1 MFYNIFIN
9 EVIYWFKRPALYVY
23 SIIFLLLGLFSSGA
37 SAGLFDSVSVTV
49 GSSRIVNSPYA
60 ISGLFGGISS
70 LIIFLYPSIIGV
82 GIYRDYKSETHSILY
97 SYPFTKMQYLF
108 AKFFSGVFIVNL
120 IILILGVGVS
130 LGFILPGTNQ
140 ELLKAFELKPYLDI
154 YFIYILPNIIFTGL
168 LVFGIVTFTRNI
180 SAGFIFVLILLVL
193 QGFLFGYAEDLENRF
208 FAALIDP
215 FGDLAIQYYTQY
227 WSVAQQ
233 NELYIPIKGALIYN
247 RVIWLSVATL
257 LFGLIYRT
265 FSFSQNAI
273 NFSFWKKPIEKLK
286 KPNFLGIID
295 IDLPK
300 VKLDYSLITQL
311 KLLNR
316 LSNID
321 FLYIV
326 KNLPFISIVLFGL
339 LINILTLFEV
349 GNLFGTA
356 TLPRTWRML
365 EAGETLVLSI
375 NICTFLYAGMLIH
388 RSRIFKSNELID
400 TTPTKNWV
408 LFGSKFLAIIKM
420 QVVLLS
426 LVMISGLIF
435 QLYKGFYDFEINLY
449 IYELLVLSLIYY
461 VIWAFL
467 AFLIQTLIPNPY
479 IGLFIMIVL
488 LIGIPLT
495 QLAGIEQSIFKYNQG
510 PGYSYS
516 DMNAYGSSI
525 NIYFIYKFYWLCL
538 GIVFFILTTLFY
550 NRGLTSNFKE
560 RINIAG
566 HRFNG
571 WTPFF
576 LSFFTIL
583 FISIGSYIYYTN
595 NIENVRRS
603 SKEQE
608 IASAEWEKK
617 YKKYENYA
625 QPRIVSVNVNLDLF
639 PKTRDFNVD
648 GEYILINKSKQ
659 IIDSI
664 FLDHSSRIST
674 FEFNRENTL
683 VLEDTI
689 NHFDIYE
696 FKDPILPGDSLK
708 FNFTVR
714 NKPNTLLRNNSP
726 VLYNGTFLSNQ
737 NFPSFGYQGYELT
750 DDKTREKYGLPPNKL
765 KPPPSD
771 SLALGNTYISKD
783 SDWINFEATVSTSLD
798 QIAIAPGYLQKEWI
812 ENDRRYFK
820 YKMDSKILNFYSFN
834 SAEYK
839 VLKDNWND
847 VSLEIYYHSG
857 HDYNLDRMM
866 KGMKAALEY
875 SSKNFNPYQHKQL
888 RIIEFPKSQGF
899 YAQSFPNTVPFSEG
913 LGFIADVDDSEEGGN
928 DYPFYVTAHEV
939 AHQWFAHQVIGADV
953 LGATVMSES
962 LSEYVGLKVIESVNG
977 KNKMRKFLKKAL
989 DDYLMSR
996 TFETKRENALMFN
1009 DGQGYIHYQKGSL
1022 VFYALSDY
1030 LGEEN
1035 LNKAISKYVKKVA
1048 FQEPPYTT
1056 SIELLDYIE
1065 EVTPDSLNYIL
1076 KDMFETITL
1085 YNNNAISASSKK
1097 MDDGKY
1103 KIDFEFNVSKYR
1115 NDEKGKINYGD
1126 QEKDSIRFK
1135 DANMDEPIYSVYLK
1149 DYLDIGVFGLDDEEN
1164 ETEIY
1169 LKKHKISDINNKIS
1183 IIVDQEPKEIGIDPY
1198 NKLIDTDSGDN
1209 RKRIAIE
1216 EQDN

>member
-140 ELLKAFELKPYLDI
+140 ELVKAFELKPYLDI

-233 NELYIPIKGALIYN
+233 NELYIPIKGVLIYN

-273 NFSFWKKPIEKLK
+273 NFSFWKKPIKKIK

-420 QVVLLS
+420 QIVLLS

-449 IYELLVLSLIYY
+449 IYELFVLSLIYY

-495 QLAGIEQSIFKYNQG
+495 QLAGIEQSIFKFNQG

-560 RINIAG
+560 RINIAR

-617 YKKYENYA
+617 YKKYENYV

-639 PKTRDFNVD
+639 PRTRDFNVD

-783 SDWINFEATVSTSLD
+783 SDWIDFEATVSTSLD

-820 YKMDSKILNFYSFN
+820 YKMDSKMLNFYSFN

-839 VLKDNWND
+839 VVKDNWND

-875 SSKNFNPYQHKQL
+875 SSRNFSPYQHKQL

-962 LSEYVGLKVIESVNG
+962 LSEYVGLKVIENVNG

-1085 YNNNAISASSKK
+1085 YDNNAISATSKK

-1126 QEKDSIRFK
+1126 QEKDSISFQG
-1135 DANMDEPIYSVYLK
+1135 ANMDQPVYSVYLD
-1149 DYLDIGVFGLDDEEN
+1149 DYLDIGVFGSDDEEN

-1209 RKRIAIE
+1209 RKRIVIE
-1216 EQDN
+1216 E

>member
-1 MFYNIFIN
+1 M
-9 EVIYWFKRPALYVY
+9 
-23 SIIFLLLGLFSSGA
+23 
-37 SAGLFDSVSVTV
+37 
-49 GSSRIVNSPYA
+49 
-60 ISGLFGGISS
+60 
-70 LIIFLYPSIIGV
+70 
-82 GIYRDYKSETHSILY
+82 
-97 SYPFTKMQYLF
+97 
-108 AKFFSGVFIVNL
+108 
-120 IILILGVGVS
+120 
-130 LGFILPGTNQ
+130 
-140 ELLKAFELKPYLDI
+140 
-154 YFIYILPNIIFTGL
+154 
-168 LVFGIVTFTRNI
+168 
-180 SAGFIFVLILLVL
+180 
-193 QGFLFGYAEDLENRF
+193 
-208 FAALIDP
+208 
-215 FGDLAIQYYTQY
+215 
-227 WSVAQQ
+227 
-233 NELYIPIKGALIYN
+233 
-247 RVIWLSVATL
+247 
-257 LFGLIYRT
+257 
-265 FSFSQNAI
+265 
-273 NFSFWKKPIEKLK
+273 
-286 KPNFLGIID
+286 
-295 IDLPK
+295 
-300 VKLDYSLITQL
+300 
-311 KLLNR
+311 
-316 LSNID
+316 
-321 FLYIV
+321 
-326 KNLPFISIVLFGL
+326 
-339 LINILTLFEV
+339 
-349 GNLFGTA
+349 
-356 TLPRTWRML
+356 
-365 EAGETLVLSI
+365 
-375 NICTFLYAGMLIH
+375 
-388 RSRIFKSNELID
+388 
-400 TTPTKNWV
+400 
-408 LFGSKFLAIIKM
+408 
-420 QVVLLS
+420 
-426 LVMISGLIF
+426 
-435 QLYKGFYDFEINLY
+435 
-449 IYELLVLSLIYY
+449 
-461 VIWAFL
+461 
-467 AFLIQTLIPNPY
+467 
-479 IGLFIMIVL
+479 
-488 LIGIPLT
+488 
-495 QLAGIEQSIFKYNQG
+495 
-510 PGYSYS
+510 
-516 DMNAYGSSI
+516 
-525 NIYFIYKFYWLCL
+525 YFIYKFYWLCL

-560 RINIAG
+560 RINIAK

-639 PKTRDFNVD
+639 PRTRDFNVD

-783 SDWINFEATVSTSLD
+783 SDWIDFEATVSTSLD

-839 VLKDNWND
+839 VVKDNWND

-866 KGMKAALEY
+866 KGMKAALDY
-875 SSKNFNPYQHKQL
+875 SSRNFSPYQHKQL

-1056 SIELLDYIE
+1056 TIELLDHIE
-1065 EVTPDSLNYIL
+1065 EV
-1076 KDMFETITL
+1076 
-1085 YNNNAISASSKK
+1085 
-1097 MDDGKY
+1097 
-1103 KIDFEFNVSKYR
+1103 
-1115 NDEKGKINYGD
+1115 
-1126 QEKDSIRFK
+1126 
-1135 DANMDEPIYSVYLK
+1135 
-1149 DYLDIGVFGLDDEEN
+1149 
-1164 ETEIY
+1164 
-1169 LKKHKISDINNKIS
+1169 NKIL
-1183 IIVDQEPKEIGIDPY
+1183 EI
-1198 NKLIDTDSGDN
+1198 
-1209 RKRIAIE
+1209 
-1216 EQDN
+1216 

>member
-273 NFSFWKKPIEKLK
+273 NFSFWKKPIKKIK

-495 QLAGIEQSIFKYNQG
+495 QLAGIEQSIFKFNQG

-525 NIYFIYKFYWLCL
+525 NIYFTYKFYWLCL

-560 RINIAG
+560 RINIAR

-639 PKTRDFNVD
+639 PRTRDFNVD

-783 SDWINFEATVSTSLD
+783 SDWIDFEATVSTSLD

-820 YKMDSKILNFYSFN
+820 YKMDSKMLNFYSFN

-839 VLKDNWND
+839 VVKDNWND

-866 KGMKAALEY
+866 KGMKAALDY
-875 SSKNFNPYQHKQL
+875 SSRNFSPYQHKQL

-1085 YNNNAISASSKK
+1085 YDNNAISATSKK

-1126 QEKDSIRFK
+1126 QEKDSIRFQG
-1135 DANMDEPIYSVYLK
+1135 ANMDQPVYSVYLD
-1149 DYLDIGVFGLDDEEN
+1149 DYLDIGVFGSDDEEN

-1183 IIVDQEPKEIGIDPY
+1183 IIVDQEPKEIGVDPY

-1209 RKRIAIE
+1209 RKRIVIE
-1216 EQDN
+1216 E

>member
-140 ELLKAFELKPYLDI
+140 ELVKAFELKPYLDI

-233 NELYIPIKGALIYN
+233 NELYIPIKGVLIYN

-273 NFSFWKKPIEKLK
+273 NFSFWKKPIKKIK

-420 QVVLLS
+420 QIVLLS

-449 IYELLVLSLIYY
+449 IYELFVLSLIYY

-495 QLAGIEQSIFKYNQG
+495 QLAGIEQSIFKFNQG

-560 RINIAG
+560 RINIAR

-617 YKKYENYA
+617 YKKYENYV

-639 PKTRDFNVD
+639 PRTRDFNVD

-783 SDWINFEATVSTSLD
+783 SDWIDFEATVSTSLD

-820 YKMDSKILNFYSFN
+820 YKMDSKMLNFYSFN

-839 VLKDNWND
+839 VVKDNWND

-875 SSKNFNPYQHKQL
+875 SSRNFSPYQHKQL

-962 LSEYVGLKVIESVNG
+962 LSEYVGLKVIENVNG

-1085 YNNNAISASSKK
+1085 YDNNAISATSKK

-1126 QEKDSIRFK
+1126 QEKDSISFQG
-1135 DANMDEPIYSVYLK
+1135 ANMDQPVYSVYLD
-1149 DYLDIGVFGLDDEEN
+1149 DYLDIGVFGSDDEEN

-1183 IIVDQEPKEIGIDPY
+1183 IIVDQEPKEIGVDPY

-1209 RKRIAIE
+1209 RKRIVIE
-1216 EQDN
+1216 E